1 MGVALPASSGAARTV
16 AEVLGKNAVVLL
28 YSRCGA
34 RVARTDW
41 AVDNVKASLPL
52 IQPQLEVGA
61 ATSREI
67 LRPPLDVKDAVGS
80 SPTYRCE
87 YTEPAIDQI
96 QIFPVWEDGVVV
108 AGPRQTL
115 TGEARIGGC
124 ELRIAIGR

>member
-1 MGVALPASSGAARTV
+1 LCVALPASSGAARTV

-34 RVARTDW
+34 GVAPTHW
-41 AVDNVKASLPL
+41 AVDNVKATLPL

-67 LRPPLDVKDAVGS
+67 LRPPFNVEDAVRS
-80 SPTYRCE
+80 SATYRCE
-87 YTEPAIDQI
+87 YAEPAVDQI
-96 QIFPVWEDGVVV
+96 QIFPVWEDGIVV
-108 AGPRQTL
+108 AGPRQAL
-115 TGEARIGGC
+115 AGETAIRGC